1 MILAIDPA
9 PKESGY
15 ALIDD
20 EYRPVEFGKI
30 PNHDLELRIARFGYE
45 WDADPLRE
53 IAIEMVASYG
63 MPAGE
68 TLFETCVAIGR
79 YEYIAEGIAPVKRI
93 KRKQYVTDLC
103 GSAKA
108 KDSNVIQYLIDRF
121 APDTPNRG
129 KGTKKEKG
137 WFYGMAKD
145 AWQAYALAVWALDKE
160 KEHGTDR
167 I

>member
-1 MILAIDPA
+1 MILAIDPGN
-9 PKESGY
+9 KESGF

-20 EYRPVEFGKI
+20 DYKPCDFGKVT
-30 PNHDLELRIARFGYE
+30 NGELENYLQGLFYTKKGEQISKVVV
-45 WDADPLRE
+45 
-53 IAIEMVASYG
+53 EMVASYG

-79 YEYIAEGIAPVKRI
+79 FEQIAEWFAPVMRV

-108 KDSNVIQYLIDRF
+108 KDSNVIQYLVDRF

-129 KGTKKEKG
+129 KGTKKAPG
-137 WFYGMAKD
+137 FFYGFSKD
-145 AWQAYALAVWALDKE
+145 AWQAFALAVWCKDKE
-160 KEHGTDR
+160 DAK
-167 I
+167 